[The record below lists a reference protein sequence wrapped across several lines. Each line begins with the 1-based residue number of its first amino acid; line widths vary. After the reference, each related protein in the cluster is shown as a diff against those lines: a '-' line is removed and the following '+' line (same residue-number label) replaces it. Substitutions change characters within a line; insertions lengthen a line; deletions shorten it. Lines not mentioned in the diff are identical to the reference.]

1 MRCPLDDTQMREI
14 TRRGVKVDVCP
25 ECRGVWL
32 DRGELD
38 HLIEAEPEFERDPV
52 QTTEVARGREDVRD
66 TRFGESRS
74 RRDTSD
80 DDRGLFGRDSR
91 SRRDTSDDD
100 RYRSSGGSSGTA
112 PRRKKKS
119 WLSEMF
125 EFGE

>member
-1 MRCPLDDTQMREI
+1 MRCPLDDAPMREV
-14 TRRGVKVDVCP
+14 TRRGVKVDICP

-38 HLIEAEPEFERDPV
+38 HLIDADPGFDDPV
-52 QTTEVARGREDVRD
+52 QPTSVSRGREDLRD
-66 TRFGESRS
+66 PRFGESRS
-74 RRDTSD
+74 RRDTTD
-80 DDRGLFGRDSR
+80 DDRGFFGGR

-100 RYRSSGGSSGTA
+100 RYRSSGDGRR
-112 PRRKKKS
+112 RRKRS

>member
-1 MRCPLDDTQMREI
+1 MRCPLDDAPMREV
-14 TRRGVKVDVCP
+14 TRRGVKVDICP

-38 HLIEAEPEFERDPV
+38 HLIEAEAEIDDPV
-52 QTTEVARGREDVRD
+52 QPTSVARGREDVRD
-66 TRFGESRS
+66 SRFGESRS

-80 DDRGLFGRDSR
+80 DDRGLFGRGTR

-100 RYRSSGGSSGTA
+100 RYRSSGGSGR
-112 PRRKKKS
+112 RRKRS

>member
-1 MRCPLDDTQMREI
+1 MRCPLDDAPMREV
-14 TRRGVKVDVCP
+14 TRRGVKVDICP

-38 HLIEAEPEFERDPV
+38 HLIEAEPAFEDPV
-52 QTTEVARGREDVRD
+52 QPTSIARGREDVRD
-66 TRFGESRS
+66 PRFGESRS

-80 DDRGLFGRDSR
+80 DDRGFFGR

-100 RYRSSGGSSGTA
+100 RYRSTGGG
-112 PRRKKKS
+112 RRRRRS

-125 EFGE
+125 DFGE